1 MIWLLFNLCQRF
13 RAVLPGLIILFSAGF
28 AEAATLL
35 WDRNTETN
43 VIGYRVYVGS
53 VSRTYDLVLDRGNS
67 TFADVPTNPGMNY
80 FAVTAYDQ
88 EGLESGYSA
97 EVTYLDGVANLS
109 PVTGADSYSTPRDT
123 TLNTPAPGLLANDSD
138 PEGQP
143 LNAVLVNAPA
153 HGTLVLGANGSFSYT
168 PAANYTGA
176 DSFTYQAS
184 DGVTIS
190 SAATVSLNVTTP
202 PLNNTTPLAW
212 PDAYTMAKNTSLSV
226 SDSGVLS
233 NDTDADG
240 QTLTAL
246 LVSAP
251 TRGSL
256 SLNASGSFTYTP
268 TTGFSGSDS
277 FQYRA
282 SDGFT
287 SSVATVT
294 ITIIGSTTTNS
305 PPVAQADSYI
315 VAQDKTLII
324 TPAAGVLANDFDVD
338 GHILTVVQQ
347 GNAAHGDVAL
357 FSDGG
362 FYYTPVAGYTGPDS
376 FGYRAHDGF
385 IYSASVTVSLVV
397 TGAATVNTAPVALP
411 DNFALAKNRPLTI
424 AAPGVL
430 ANDSDVDGQTLAAFV
445 VGSATGGTVT
455 LNANGGF
462 AFTPSAGF
470 TGIASFNYRANDGSL
485 NATNT
490 VTLSVTNTPPVATS
504 DSYATVKNIGLNI
517 AAVAGVLANDS
528 DANGDPLTAS
538 VITAPANGA
547 LALNA
552 NGSFT
557 FTPTANYTGADSFT
571 YRVSDGA
578 LFSASATVS
587 LTINNSNG
595 APVAVAENYSLAKNT
610 TLNIA
615 AEGVL
620 ANDSDPEGN
629 TLFATLVTAPASGLL
644 TLSASGGFSYTPA
657 AGFTGNASFVY
668 RASDGTSNSAN
679 TTVTLSVTNTPPIA
693 TADSFATLK
702 NIGLT
707 IAAGAGLLINDA
719 DANGDTL
726 TASVVTAPARGTLIL
741 NANGGFTFN
750 PTANYVGP
758 DSFTY
763 RVSDGSLFSAN
774 ATVTLTIN
782 NSNAAPVTVPNSYA
796 LAKNVPLAVAAP
808 GVLANDSDVDGT
820 PLTAL
825 LITSP
830 ASGTLAFEADGSF
843 LYTPAQGFTGAASF
857 TYRASD
863 GVTNSASTTVTLNIT
878 NTPPVA
884 SADSFVTLK
893 NIGLTVAAN
902 SGVLANDT
910 DANDDA
916 LTASV
921 VSAPT
926 RGTLALNSNG
936 SFTFTPNANYVGTDS
951 FTYRAYDG
959 TANSASTTVT
969 ISINNSNG
977 APVAASENFAGA
989 KNTTLNI
996 PAAGVLANDSD
1007 PDGNVLTAVLVTGPA
1022 NGALVLNGNGGF
1034 SYTPAFG
1041 FIGGDSFTYRAT
1053 DGSLNSASTTVTL
1066 NITNTPPVSSADSFA
1081 TVKNI
1086 GLSITGAGVLAN
1098 DSDAN
1103 GDALTAFV
1111 VTPPANGALTL
1122 NANGTFTFN
1131 PAANFVGTDSFT
1143 YRASDGAA
1151 FSASATVTVTI
1162 NNSNAAPVALEENYA
1177 LAKNVPRTVAAPGVL
1192 ANDSDPDGQT
1202 LTAVV
1207 VGSATGGSVLLSANG
1222 GFTFTPTAGFTGAAS
1237 FTYRASDGATN
1248 SSNTTVTLN
1257 ITNTPPVANN
1267 DGYATSKNIGLNVI
1281 AANGVLADD
1290 TDFNGDP
1297 LTASLVAAPAQGTLT
1312 FNANGSFNFSPTANY
1327 TGTDSFT
1334 YRVTD
1339 GALFSAN
1346 ATVSLTINNS
1356 NGAPVAVADS
1366 YALAKSTTL
1375 TVPSAG
1381 VLANDSDPDADTLSA
1396 TLVSGPAHGTLSLNP
1411 NGGFTFTAAANYV
1424 GADSFIYRASDGSAN
1439 SASITVTLS
1448 ITNTAPVANPE
1459 SYVTAKN
1466 LPLVIAA
1473 NGVLANDTDAEGNAL
1488 TAAVV
1493 GTATGGSVS
1502 LNANGGFTFTPA
1514 ANFTGAATF
1523 TYRANDGTVNSA
1535 NALVTINVTNTPPVA
1550 NNDNYLTSKNIG
1562 LMVNAASGLLADDS
1576 DPNGDALTA
1585 SVVTAPAFGTLN
1597 LSANGSFTFTP
1608 AANYVGGDSFTY
1620 RVSDGALFSAPATV
1634 SLTINSSNGAPVAG
1648 AENYSFAKNTPRAIA
1663 TAAGVLANDS
1673 DPDGDDLTATLITA
1687 PASGALALNADGS
1700 FNYSPAANFTGN
1712 ATFVYRA
1719 TDGETNSASTTVTL
1733 SVTNNPPV
1741 AVPDSFSTR
1750 KNIGL
1755 NVPALLGL
1763 LANDA
1768 DANGDALTAS
1778 VVTAPAHGT
1787 LSLSA
1792 NGSFTFTPTVNYFG
1806 LDSFTYRVSDGSTFS
1821 PAATVTISINNS
1833 NGAPVAVGENYS
1845 LPKNSTLNV
1854 PALGVLAND
1863 TDPDGDILTSSL
1875 VSGPAHGSIT
1885 LNANGNFIFTPTP
1898 GYAGVDSFTY
1908 RSSDGALNS
1917 ANATVNLSITNTA
1930 PVANG
1935 DSYATLKNIG
1945 LNVSIWTG
1953 LLADD
1958 TDANG
1963 DDLTASLVTAPTHGS
1978 LDLNADGSFT
1988 FTPNANFTGSG
1999 SFTYRVSDGTAFSA
2013 NATVTITVQNSNA
2026 APVAVAD
2033 TFSTRRNTALT
2044 LAAASGVLANDTDAD
2059 GDTLTAMLV
2068 SLPARGTLTLN
2079 ADGSLNYA
2087 PTNLFVGADS
2097 FAYRA
2102 NDGVTNSGIST
2113 VTINVLPPSNVAP
2126 VARNENYSV
2135 TRNTL
2140 LTIAPSGVLAN
2151 DTDADG
2157 NALFAALVTGPAHGT
2172 VALNTNGGFS
2182 YTPVANF
2189 TGADSFTYRA
2199 LDGLTNSGAA
2209 TVFIT
2214 VQLPVN
2220 TPPVAT
2226 GESYATVRGVALS
2239 VGTQSGVL
2247 ANDTDVDGNTLTVSL
2262 AVPVANGTLVLAPG
2276 GSFLYTPRAGFTG
2289 VDGFSYRVSDGI
2301 ANTTAVA
2308 TIRVNEPPAAN
2319 VPPVA
2324 ALDHYDGLLNQTLVL
2339 EAHSGVLVNDTDANG
2354 DVLTA
2359 VLASGTTHGALTFNG
2374 DGSFTY
2380 VPGVDFLG
2388 VDSFSYYASDG
2399 SNSSATITATIS
2411 VNPPPPEN
2419 IAPVA
2424 VADTFA
2430 ALKNT
2435 PLYMSWLNGVLK
2447 NDSDA
2452 DGDTMMVSLVTPP
2465 DHGTVTLNWN
2475 GGFVFTPPA
2484 DFLGMVQFSYEA
2496 NDGLDSSET
2505 TIVTITVTEP
2515 VQTNAIP
2522 VPVSDTYF
2530 TTRNTAL
2537 EIPSTSGVL
2546 INDSDAD
2553 ADPLFAGL
2561 VLPPAH
2567 GTVVLNLDGSFSYTP
2582 EAEFVGHDTFAY
2594 EVSDTLDVSMPTLVT
2609 ITVSDN
2615 TTTIGGCQNCF
2626 AELDEVMAARSAV
2639 FATAIRARQA
2649 VPTNAT
2655 CSQYGVLLF
2664 RTMTPQLGPLHDSTA
2679 NKALGEAGNC
2689 VAELLGTDLAAHY
2702 TRAATL
2708 APSKYTKSASNY
2720 LDGIVTTLAGMT
2732 TTSNNSS
2739 RSKLLVAAA
2748 NAFVRADKSLASGN
2762 LALAA
2767 LEGRVLTCTF
2777 TRAGQTSRGTFV
2789 FGADTFVVE
2798 DSNGVPIKT
2807 GHYNYTR
2814 TAWNGGVLQ
2823 VSFDQPTLGYQT
2835 GELATWTFKFAR
2847 TKHKLTAP
2855 GLRGYFTSL

>member
-1 MIWLLFNLCQRF
+1 MAFAKRPSVIWLLFNLCRRL

-88 EGLESGYSA
+88 EGLESDYSA
-97 EVTYLDGVANLS
+97 EVTYMDGVANLS
-109 PVTGADSYSTPRDT
+109 PVTGADSYSTPRDI
-123 TLNTPAPGLLANDSD
+123 TLNIPAPGLLANDSD

-153 HGTLVLGANGSFSYT
+153 HGTLALGANGSFSYT
-168 PAANYTGA
+168 PTANYTGA

-190 SAATVSLNVTTP
+190 SATTVSLNVTTP
-202 PLNNTTPLAW
+202 PPNNTAPLAW
-212 PDAYTMAKNTSLSV
+212 SDAYTMAKNTSLNIGG
-226 SDSGVLS
+226 SGVLG

-246 LVSAP
+246 LVTAP

-287 SSVATVT
+287 SSIATVT
-294 ITIIGSTTTNS
+294 ITITGSTTTNS
-305 PPVAQADSYI
+305 PPVAQTDSYI
-315 VAQDKTLII
+315 VTQDKTLII

-338 GHILTVVQQ
+338 GQVLTVVQQ
-347 GNAAHGDVAL
+347 GNAAHGDVVL
-357 FSDGG
+357 FSDGS
-362 FYYTPVAGYTGPDS
+362 FYYTPVDGYTGPDS

-385 IYSASVTVSLVV
+385 DYSASVLVSLVV
-397 TGAATVNTAPVALP
+397 TGAAPANIAPVALA
-411 DNFALAKNRPLTI
+411 DNFSGPKNLTLTI
-424 AAPGVL
+424 PAAGVL
-430 ANDSDVDGQTLAAFV
+430 ANDYDVNGNPLTAALVTGPASGTL
-445 VGSATGGTVT
+445 T
-455 LNANGGF
+455 LNVNGS
-462 AFTPSAGF
+462 FTYIPAAGF
-470 TGIASFNYRANDGSL
+470 TGLASFSYRANDGSL

-490 VTLSVTNTPPVATS
+490 VTLNITNTPPVANN

-517 AAVAGVLANDS
+517 AVVAGVLANDS
-528 DANGDPLTAS
+528 DANGDTLTAS
-538 VITAPANGA
+538 MITAPANGA
-547 LALNA
+547 LTLNG

-557 FTPTANYTGADSFT
+557 FTPTANYTGA
-571 YRVSDGA
+571 
-578 LFSASATVS
+578 
-587 LTINNSNG
+587 
-595 APVAVAENYSLAKNT
+595 
-610 TLNIA
+610 
-615 AEGVL
+615 
-620 ANDSDPEGN
+620 
-629 TLFATLVTAPASGLL
+629 
-644 TLSASGGFSYTPA
+644 
-657 AGFTGNASFVY
+657 
-668 RASDGTSNSAN
+668 
-679 TTVTLSVTNTPPIA
+679 
-693 TADSFATLK
+693 
-702 NIGLT
+702 
-707 IAAGAGLLINDA
+707 
-719 DANGDTL
+719 
-726 TASVVTAPARGTLIL
+726 
-741 NANGGFTFN
+741 
-750 PTANYVGP
+750 

-782 NSNAAPVTVPNSYA
+782 NSNAAPVAVANSYA

-808 GVLANDSDVDGT
+808 GVLANDSDADGT
-820 PLTAL
+820 PLTAV

-830 ASGTLAFEADGSF
+830 TKGTLALEADGSF

-857 TYRASD
+857 TYRARD
-863 GVTNSASTTVTLNIT
+863 GLTNSASTTVTLN
-878 NTPPVA
+878 
-884 SADSFVTLK
+884 
-893 NIGLTVAAN
+893 
-902 SGVLANDT
+902 
-910 DANDDA
+910 
-916 LTASV
+916 
-921 VSAPT
+921 
-926 RGTLALNSNG
+926 
-936 SFTFTPNANYVGTDS
+936 
-951 FTYRAYDG
+951 
-959 TANSASTTVT
+959 
-969 ISINNSNG
+969 
-977 APVAASENFAGA
+977 
-989 KNTTLNI
+989 
-996 PAAGVLANDSD
+996 
-1007 PDGNVLTAVLVTGPA
+1007 
-1022 NGALVLNGNGGF
+1022 
-1034 SYTPAFG
+1034 
-1041 FIGGDSFTYRAT
+1041 
-1053 DGSLNSASTTVTL
+1053 
-1066 NITNTPPVSSADSFA
+1066 
-1081 TVKNI
+1081 
-1086 GLSITGAGVLAN
+1086 
-1098 DSDAN
+1098 
-1103 GDALTAFV
+1103 
-1111 VTPPANGALTL
+1111 
-1122 NANGTFTFN
+1122 
-1131 PAANFVGTDSFT
+1131 
-1143 YRASDGAA
+1143 
-1151 FSASATVTVTI
+1151 
-1162 NNSNAAPVALEENYA
+1162 
-1177 LAKNVPRTVAAPGVL
+1177 
-1192 ANDSDPDGQT
+1192 
-1202 LTAVV
+1202 
-1207 VGSATGGSVLLSANG
+1207 
-1222 GFTFTPTAGFTGAAS
+1222 
-1237 FTYRASDGATN
+1237 
-1248 SSNTTVTLN
+1248 
-1257 ITNTPPVANN
+1257 
-1267 DGYATSKNIGLNVI
+1267 
-1281 AANGVLADD
+1281 
-1290 TDFNGDP
+1290 
-1297 LTASLVAAPAQGTLT
+1297 
-1312 FNANGSFNFSPTANY
+1312 
-1327 TGTDSFT
+1327 
-1334 YRVTD
+1334 
-1339 GALFSAN
+1339 
-1346 ATVSLTINNS
+1346 
-1356 NGAPVAVADS
+1356 
-1366 YALAKSTTL
+1366 
-1375 TVPSAG
+1375 
-1381 VLANDSDPDADTLSA
+1381 
-1396 TLVSGPAHGTLSLNP
+1396 
-1411 NGGFTFTAAANYV
+1411 
-1424 GADSFIYRASDGSAN
+1424 
-1439 SASITVTLS
+1439 
-1448 ITNTAPVANPE
+1448 
-1459 SYVTAKN
+1459 
-1466 LPLVIAA
+1466 
-1473 NGVLANDTDAEGNAL
+1473 
-1488 TAAVV
+1488 
-1493 GTATGGSVS
+1493 
-1502 LNANGGFTFTPA
+1502 
-1514 ANFTGAATF
+1514 
-1523 TYRANDGTVNSA
+1523 
-1535 NALVTINVTNTPPVA
+1535 
-1550 NNDNYLTSKNIG
+1550 
-1562 LMVNAASGLLADDS
+1562 
-1576 DPNGDALTA
+1576 
-1585 SVVTAPAFGTLN
+1585 
-1597 LSANGSFTFTP
+1597 
-1608 AANYVGGDSFTY
+1608 
-1620 RVSDGALFSAPATV
+1620 
-1634 SLTINSSNGAPVAG
+1634 
-1648 AENYSFAKNTPRAIA
+1648 
-1663 TAAGVLANDS
+1663 
-1673 DPDGDDLTATLITA
+1673 
-1687 PASGALALNADGS
+1687 
-1700 FNYSPAANFTGN
+1700 
-1712 ATFVYRA
+1712 
-1719 TDGETNSASTTVTL
+1719 
-1733 SVTNNPPV
+1733 VTNNLPV
-1741 AVPDSFSTR
+1741 AVPDSYSTR

-1787 LSLSA
+1787 LTLSA
-1792 NGSFTFTPTVNYFG
+1792 NGSFTFTPTLNYFG
-1806 LDSFTYRVSDGSTFS
+1806 LDSFTYRVHDGSTFS

-1833 NGAPVAVGENYS
+1833 NGAPVAVGDNYS
-1845 LPKNSTLNV
+1845 LGKNTTLNV

-1885 LNANGNFIFTPTP
+1885 LNANGNFFFTPAP

-1908 RSSDGALNS
+1908 RASDGTLNS
-1917 ANATVNLSITNTA
+1917 ASATVNLSITNTA

-1945 LNVSIWTG
+1945 LNISIWTG

-1963 DDLTASLVTAPTHGS
+1963 DDLTASLVTAPTHGT

-1999 SFTYRVSDGTAFSA
+1999 SFTYRVSDGTAYSA

-2026 APVAVAD
+2026 APVSVAD

-2068 SLPARGTLTLN
+2068 SPPARGTLTLN
-2079 ADGSLNYA
+2079 ADGSLNYT

-2157 NALFAALVTGPAHGT
+2157 NALSAALVTGPAHGT

-2182 YTPVANF
+2182 YTPVANY

-2199 LDGLTNSGAA
+2199 LDGLTNSGVA

-2214 VQLPVN
+2214 VQLPAN

-2226 GESYATVRGVALS
+2226 GESYSTVRGVALS

-2262 AVPVANGTLVLAPG
+2262 AVSVANGTLVLAPG

-2301 ANTTAVA
+2301 ASTTAVA

-2324 ALDHYDGLLNQTLVL
+2324 APDHYDGLINQTLVL
-2339 EAHSGVLVNDTDANG
+2339 EAHSGVLVNDSDANG

-2359 VLASGTTHGALTFNG
+2359 VLVSGTTHGALTFNG

-2388 VDSFSYYASDG
+2388 LDSFSYYASDG

-2419 IAPVA
+2419 NAPVA
-2424 VADTFA
+2424 MADTFA

-2447 NDSDA
+2447 NDADA
-2452 DGDTMMVSLVTPP
+2452 DGDTMTVSLVTPP

-2484 DFLGMVQFSYEA
+2484 DFLGTVQFSYEA
-2496 NDGLDSSET
+2496 DDGLDSSET
-2505 TIVTITVTEP
+2505 TLVTITVTEP

-2522 VPVSDTYF
+2522 VAVSDTFF

-2537 EIPSTSGVL
+2537 EIPATSGVL

-2582 EAEFVGHDTFAY
+2582 AAEFVGHDTFAY
-2594 EVSDTLDVSMPTLVT
+2594 EVSDTLDVSTPTLVT

-2615 TTTIGGCQNCF
+2615 TTTIGGCPNCF

-2664 RTMTPQLGPLHDSTA
+2664 RTMTPQLGPLHDSAA

-2689 VAELLGTDLAAHY
+2689 VAELLGTDLATHY
-2702 TRAATL
+2702 TRAASL
-2708 APSKYTKSASNY
+2708 APSKFTKSASNY
-2720 LDGIVTTLAGMT
+2720 LDGIVTSLAGMT

-2739 RSKLLVAAA
+2739 RSKLLAAAA
-2748 NAFVRADKSLASGN
+2748 NAFVRADKSLTSGD
-2762 LALAA
+2762 LAHAA

-2777 TRAGQTSRGTFV
+2777 TRAGRTSRGTFV

-2798 DSNGVPIKT
+2798 DSNGVPIKS

-2823 VSFDQPTLGYQT
+2823 VSFEQPTLGYQT
-2835 GELATWTFKFAR
+2835 GEVATWTFKFAR
-2847 TKHKLTAP
+2847 TRHKLTAP
-2855 GLRGYFTSL
+2855 GLRGYFTSP